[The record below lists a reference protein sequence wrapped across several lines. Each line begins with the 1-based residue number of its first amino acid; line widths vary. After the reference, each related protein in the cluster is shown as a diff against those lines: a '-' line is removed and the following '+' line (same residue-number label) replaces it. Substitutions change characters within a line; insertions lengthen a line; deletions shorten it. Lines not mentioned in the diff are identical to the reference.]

1 MTWGQDCVKKRL
13 GYFFTLQKKKQ
24 QADPLPVWMGL
35 YTKPVLFSVV
45 AA

>member
-1 MTWGQDCVKKRL
+1 MYGLQSSKRFL
-13 GYFFTLQKKKQ
+13 SGLLQKKQQ